1 MSLVTKTMSGL
12 KNLKNIEI
20 FFILLLVVYLVSNM
34 STPYNLAPYVN
45 NFFSYG
51 SMVALVILLI
61 LYSNPLVALIF
72 TISAIVFVY
81 RSRLVDHN
89 VMKTNE
95 VNKNRAMKQF
105 NENKKVSTLEEEIV
119 GSMAVK
125 PDNMPNPETYQP
137 VLCSSHGATEL

>member
-1 MSLVTKTMSGL
+1 MSLVTKTMSGF
-12 KNLKNIEI
+12 KNLKNVEI

-51 SMVALVILLI
+51 SMVVLVILLV
-61 LYSNPLVALIF
+61 LYSNPLLALVF
-72 TISAIVFVY
+72 AISCIVFVY

-95 VNKNRAMKQF
+95 VNKNIAMQQF

-119 GSMAVK
+119 GSMVVK